1 MTSRLERRYRT
12 LLKVLPSWY
21 REEREEEMVASF
33 LDGRPGDDLDPEY
46 GWPGWGETGATL
58 ALALRTRME
67 RPVGE
72 SVRLLGMFGLLL
84 GVAIAATSV
93 VTSIDHEPHRL
104 LAHAAAAAALIA
116 ATRGAVVETR
126 VLAAIPLAFGL
137 YPVVTRQL
145 GPFLTD
151 LAFLLPAAI
160 TLLALCATPPK
171 ASPRWLW
178 AGAAAVASGAALPFA
193 GIYPTSAAAVAL
205 LVAALVFRRRTW
217 MIAIA
222 AAACALLPW
231 TIVLVSLERWPVIAL
246 GATLLVVVLR
256 LSGAVPLPRPVTTP
270 APHATSARAPG
281 QEPL

>member
-33 LDGRPGDDLDPEY
+33 LDSRPEDDLDPEY

-67 RPVGE
+67 RPIGE
-72 SVRLLGMFGLLL
+72 SVRLLGMLGLLL
-84 GVAIAATSV
+84 GAAIAATSV
-93 VTSIDHEPHRL
+93 ITSPDHEPHRL
-104 LAHAAAAAALIA
+104 IAHAAAVAALIA
-116 ATRGAVVETR
+116 AARGAAVETR
-126 VLAAIPLAFGL
+126 VLAAIPLALGL
-137 YPVVTRQL
+137 HSAMTL
-145 GPFLTD
+145 GPALID

-160 TLLALCATPPK
+160 TVLALCATPPK

-178 AGAAAVASGAALPFA
+178 AGAAAIALGATLPFA
-193 GIYPTSAAAVAL
+193 GIYPTSTAAVAL

-217 MIAIA
+217 MTAIA

-231 TIVLVSLERWPVIAL
+231 TVVLVSIERWPVIAL
-246 GATLLVVVLR
+246 GATLLVVALR
-256 LSGAVPLPRPVTTP
+256 LSGAVPLPRPLISTP
-270 APHATSARAPG
+270 HTTSAGAPG
-281 QEPL
+281 QERG